1 MAFQKNSYFKKNQN
15 FKKLKFS
22 KKIKF
27 LKKNQKIQK
36 IQIFKKKY
44 FQKLMHSKLP
54 WSNAF
59 WLGLT
64 PFGPPVWQAQADTEL
79 TSTSPTAA
87 VDQKALHLAKRRY
100 STVFKNQ
107 HPSWI

>member
-1 MAFQKNSYFKKNQN
+1 
-15 FKKLKFS
+15 
-22 KKIKF
+22 
-27 LKKNQKIQK
+27 
-36 IQIFKKKY
+36 
-44 FQKLMHSKLP
+44 MHSKLP

-87 VDQKALHLAKRRY
+87 VDQKVLHLAKRRKFTIKFEC
-100 STVFKNQ
+100 SKTFKF
-107 HPSWI
+107 SKKILFK